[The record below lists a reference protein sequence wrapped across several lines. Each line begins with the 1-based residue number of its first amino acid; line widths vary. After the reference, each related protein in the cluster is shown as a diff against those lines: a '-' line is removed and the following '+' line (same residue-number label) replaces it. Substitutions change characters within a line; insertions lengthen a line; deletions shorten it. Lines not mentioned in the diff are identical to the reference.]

1 MKDGFKIL
9 WFAAVLLVW
18 PADVP
23 VLARPL
29 NISCDQGLVSIHQ
42 GQASVASVLTGLAG
56 QANVDIYIAET
67 FIDYSKDLSFDR
79 VPLEAVLEKLLKGYN
94 YAVVYSHDYVE
105 SARCFAYTDADAFS
119 PVGTGP
125 TGKTIKH
132 NWLPPEKAGKKG
144 PAPGGSAGLP
154 DRKDRS
160 KPGKNRQRFASAV
173 PPGMELPPI
182 NKANG
187 GRPAP
192 WAADKNSNSSDN
204 REPGHL
210 DRDSSGR
217 SSRYLPGKSRA
228 RTGTDSTG
236 TGSALKAVDKKSSTQ
251 TSAASTS
258 DDSTDSSD
266 TGLVSSISN
275 NSSSSDST
283 DSDSKDSDGSS
294 SAGSPD
300 EDNVLPAETQPQT
313 TRTAETDATASEIA
327 RLEYQIRKLED
338 DIDSGRAEAF
348 YNFWSSKKDSTYIYS
363 HEQDLAAKKKKLAQ
377 LKGE

>member
-18 PADVP
+18 AADVP

-42 GQASVASVLTGLAG
+42 NQASVASVLIDLAD
-56 QANVDIYIAET
+56 QANVEIYITET

-94 YAVVYSHDYVE
+94 YAVVYSHDYFE

-125 TGKTIKH
+125 AGKSIKN
-132 NWLPPEKAGKKG
+132 NWLPPEKVSKKG
-144 PAPGGSAGLP
+144 QAPGSAAGPP
-154 DRKDRS
+154 DQKGRS
-160 KPGKNRQRFASAV
+160 KSGKSRQRFGSPV
-173 PPGMELPPI
+173 PPGMGPPPTDQ
-182 NKANG
+182 ANG
-187 GRPAP
+187 GRPVP
-192 WAADKNSNSSDN
+192 WAADKNPNSNDT
-204 REPGHL
+204 RESGHL
-210 DRDSSGR
+210 AQDSPGR
-217 SSRYLPGKSRA
+217 SSRYLTGKSRA
-228 RTGTDSTG
+228 HSGTDSTG
-236 TGSALKAVDKKSSTQ
+236 TGSALKTGDKKSSTQ
-251 TSAASTS
+251 TRAASSS

-266 TGLVSSISN
+266 SGLVSS
-275 NSSSSDST
+275 NSSDSSGSDST
-283 DSDSKDSDGSS
+283 DSDSNDSDGSS
-294 SAGSPD
+294 SAGRLD
-300 EDNVLPAETQPQT
+300 EDNVLSGETWSQT
-313 TRTAETDATASEIA
+313 ARTAETDSTASEIA

-338 DIDSGRAEAF
+338 DIESGRAEAF
-348 YNFWSSKKDSTYIYS
+348 YDFWSSKKESTYIYS